1 MFTANVWHVPGADVD
16 LVVDTANGIGPLL
29 PHVDPLTHGKPV
41 IAFVT
46 HGHFDHVGGLHEFDD
61 RRIHEGDADMA
72 RSPWPMRLRREDFPD
87 GMEDEYAYYDVPV
100 PDVAVN
106 AVPSLGFDV
115 AGWTTPA
122 VEPTRLLSDGDRID
136 LGNRSF
142 TVIHAPGHTAGSACL
157 FDESDGTLF
166 TGDALY
172 VDAALQWDDVAA
184 MSASLSRIRDLGAW
198 IAHAGHERS
207 FEAAELRQ
215 TADTWRARRGGRR
228 APPPAPRRAIVSWI
242 PPREPQD
249 PSPVIRCCGGTETF
263 SGRHELGT
271 LPGGGSRGLER
282 RASTTTFQVSAAAAR
297 TWSQVCPTRGPVHG
311 ATAISSAA

>member
-215 TADTWRARRGGRR
+215 TADTWRARRGGRQ
-228 APPPAPRRAIVSWI
+228 PPT
-242 PPREPQD
+242 PPT
-249 PSPVIRCCGGTETF
+249 G
-263 SGRHELGT
+263 SG
-271 LPGGGSRGLER
+271 
-282 RASTTTFQVSAAAAR
+282 
-297 TWSQVCPTRGPVHG
+297 
-311 ATAISSAA
+311 